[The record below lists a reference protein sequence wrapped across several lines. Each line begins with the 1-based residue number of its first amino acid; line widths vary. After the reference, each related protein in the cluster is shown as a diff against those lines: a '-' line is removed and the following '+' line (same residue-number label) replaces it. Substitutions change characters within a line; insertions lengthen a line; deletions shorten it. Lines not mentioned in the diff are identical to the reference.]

1 MKGRGKLVK
10 AMAIRDWRLELK
22 VWKAWRRFIQERK
35 ERRARD
41 QLARWLQR
49 EKRLEKKITF
59 HGLQIK
65 VDPGNTGWDW

>member
-1 MKGRGKLVK
+1 MLMPSFLSLLQVMKGRGKLAK
-10 AMAIRDWRLELK
+10 AVAVRDWRLVLR

-49 EKRLEKKITF
+49 EKR
-59 HGLQIK
+59 
-65 VDPGNTGWDW
+65 